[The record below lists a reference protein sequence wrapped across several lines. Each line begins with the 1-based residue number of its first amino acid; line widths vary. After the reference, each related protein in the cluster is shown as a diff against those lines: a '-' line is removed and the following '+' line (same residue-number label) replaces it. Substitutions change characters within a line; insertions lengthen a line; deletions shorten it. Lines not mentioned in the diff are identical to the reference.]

1 MVKTKT
7 QDRQSTTRGA
17 AKAAAPDGS
26 LVESNLTL
34 VEQIVVQVAVN
45 FPRHVDRGELVRAGV
60 LGLVE
65 AANRFD
71 ASKGVPFD
79 KFAARRIRGAILDAV
94 RSADWAPRSV
104 RALARQADSAE
115 QRLASRLGR
124 MPSMEELARE
134 VGATPADLAALRD
147 RVFRSV
153 VLALDYRLG
162 EADEDLSLVDV
173 LCDRTVSE
181 PSEELEAREM
191 RAYLRDAVHLLPERH
206 RLVITGYFLE
216 GRTSEELARFL
227 SVTESRISQLR
238 SEALEM
244 LREAIESQYRPAGEG
259 DEAEA
264 RTTARVARR
273 KQSYAAAVAAKSTWK
288 SRLDQVTS
296 TEPLVTLATA

>member
-1 MVKTKT
+1 MCEQQKWAKRPLGKTTLSANVATQGADLSGDIRGGSRAKMAKTKT

-17 AKAAAPDGS
+17 AKSAPNAGGPGGPDRS
-26 LVESNLTL
+26 LVEANLTL

-71 ASKGVPFD
+71 PSKGVPFD

-153 VLALDYRLG
+153 VLRPRLPPRRG
-162 EADEDLSLVDV
+162 
-173 LCDRTVSE
+173 
-181 PSEELEAREM
+181 
-191 RAYLRDAVHLLPERH
+191 
-206 RLVITGYFLE
+206 
-216 GRTSEELARFL
+216 GR
-227 SVTESRISQLR
+227 R
-238 SEALEM
+238 S
-244 LREAIESQYRPAGEG
+244 
-259 DEAEA
+259 
-264 RTTARVARR
+264 VARR
-273 KQSYAAAVAAKSTWK
+273 RALRPHRVGAVGRARGS
-288 SRLDQVTS
+288 
-296 TEPLVTLATA
+296 